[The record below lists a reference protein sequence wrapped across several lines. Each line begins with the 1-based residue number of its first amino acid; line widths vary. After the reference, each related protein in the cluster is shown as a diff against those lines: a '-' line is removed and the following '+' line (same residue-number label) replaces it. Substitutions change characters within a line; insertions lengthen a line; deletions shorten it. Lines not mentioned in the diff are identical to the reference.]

1 LEIPAALGSVTGPGV
16 YTATSSTAGEL
27 AFPITALAPPG
38 SPAARVCTLSNGG
51 MASTG
56 LPISVAH
63 QLCTPDQLVTSADC
77 AWFKAEDVTD
87 SSGNPVADGADM
99 YYWHP
104 AATTIT
110 STVDKI
116 RTRTGYSHG
125 VSRASVA
132 SLDNKPAVLQELED
146 VLGTIGNTGC
156 RSLPNSSNGW
166 NLDPFTQPFTVAINM
181 KRTPYGDANGY
192 NPVYWCIA
200 NSSGGYSQE
209 LIVKADGTIKVD
221 LVNTIP
227 ADPYYATVLTG
238 QTVTGR
244 HTYVFTGDGA
254 GAALTATAWHNG
266 NTATVALPGGSSWT
280 WNNANSWST
289 ILARGWTTDIL
300 FLDYAMDATQS
311 ALLHSWFAGRYG
323 A

>member
-1 LEIPAALGSVTGPGV
+1 MRDCA
-16 YTATSSTAGEL
+16 
-27 AFPITALAPPG
+27 
-38 SPAARVCTLSNGG
+38 LSNGG
-51 MASTG
+51 TASTG

-63 QLCTPDQLVTSADC
+63 QLWSPDELVTSADC

-87 SSGNPVADGADM
+87 YSGNPVADGADM

-110 STVDKI
+110 STVQTI
-116 RTRTGYSHG
+116 RTRTGKSHG
-125 VSRASVA
+125 VYRASVA
-132 SLDNKPAVLQELED
+132 SLNSKPAVLQELED
-146 VLGTIGNTGC
+146 GAGTIGNTGC
-156 RSLPNSSNGW
+156 YWVPYSSNGW
-166 NLDPFTQPFTVAINM
+166 DLDPYTQAMTIAINM

-192 NPVYWCIA
+192 SPVNWNRA
-200 NSSGGYSQE
+200 NSGGASATE
-209 LIVKADGTIKVD
+209 FRANADGTIKID

-227 ADPYYATVLTG
+227 ATPYVATALTG

-280 WNNANSWST
+280 WSNAGHWGG
-289 ILARGWTTDIL
+289 LRVKGWTTDIL
-300 FLDYAMDATQS
+300 FLNYAMTAEQS
-311 ALLHSWFAGRYG
+311 ALLDGWFAERYG